1 MDTAVFD
8 VDGTLVDT
16 NYQHALAWFRAFRRY
31 DITVP
36 VWRLHRATGMGGDH
50 LVAAVTDE
58 QTEQRHGDDLRAA
71 WGEEFEQMI
80 DEVVPFEGAREL
92 LQAVRDRGFRLV
104 LASSGQEQHV
114 DRYLDLLDARDL
126 AQAWTSSSDVE
137 ATKPEPDLVNVALEK
152 VGGTSGVMVGDSTW
166 DFVAAG
172 RAGVSSLAVRT
183 GGFSV
188 EELREA
194 GAERVFDSLV
204 ELRESLDHT
213 KLAAPTG

>member
-1 MDTAVFD
+1 M
-8 VDGTLVDT
+8 
-16 NYQHALAWFRAFRRY
+16 
-31 DITVP
+31 
-36 VWRLHRATGMGGDH
+36 
-50 LVAAVTDE
+50 
-58 QTEQRHGDDLRAA
+58 
-71 WGEEFEQMI
+71 
-80 DEVVPFEGAREL
+80 
-92 LQAVRDRGFRLV
+92 
-104 LASSGQEQHV
+104 

-126 AQAWTSSSDVE
+126 TQAWTSSTDVD

-204 ELRESLDHT
+204 ELRESLDDT
-213 KLAAPTG
+213 ALAAATG